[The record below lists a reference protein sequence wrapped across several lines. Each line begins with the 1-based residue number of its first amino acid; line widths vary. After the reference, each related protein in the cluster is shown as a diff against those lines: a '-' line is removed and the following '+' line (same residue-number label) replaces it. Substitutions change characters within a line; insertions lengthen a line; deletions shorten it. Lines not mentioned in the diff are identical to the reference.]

1 MKSEKKEREL
11 ILKEYVSPEFE
22 VSWIEMEQGIAAQSA
37 NVNISGGAAANQPDA
52 QDWTDLGTLGDG
64 NTEF

>member
-11 ILKEYVSPEFE
+11 ILKEYVSPELE

-37 NVNISGGAAANQPDA
+37 NVNISGGTAANTPDA
-52 QDWTDLGTLGDG
+52 QDWTDQGTLGDG